1 MTKALTM
8 IKSSIAALSIAVLSA
23 CGGGGDVDVVVIA
36 DQEHYFLSVDNLNI
50 SNGVVCIEDI
60 FLDARSDAGQQVARD
75 LVDFYKTRDFSLNP
89 YHQAYSAPTVCGGE
103 TSNYTPYPGL
113 IISASYYYD
122 VIVPYVR

>member
-8 IKSSIAALSIAVLSA
+8 IKAILVAASIAVLSA
-23 CGGGGDVDVVVIA
+23 CGGGGDVVVVDGDNA
-36 DQEHYFLSVDNLNI
+36 FLSVDNLNV